1 MTDATHRGV
10 RAAQTAILVN
20 ATLAI
25 VKLFAGV
32 LGHAY
37 ALVAD
42 AVESTADILSSTI
55 VMGGLRVAAREPD
68 DQYPFGYGKAE
79 SLAAATVSLML
90 VGAAIG
96 IALKASSEIRTPH
109 HAPAAWS
116 LGVLVAVMLI
126 KWSLSRRV
134 RSVGVEIGS
143 AAVQADAWHH
153 MSDAVT
159 SAAAFVGISI
169 ALVGGRGWE
178 AADDWAALAAAAIV
192 AYNGVRMLRPA
203 LHDLMDRTPE
213 GDVLDR
219 LGRAAAGV
227 PGVLG
232 MEKLYVRRSGT
243 TLRLTIHVFADPQMT
258 LEAAHALSGAVKAA
272 IRAAD
277 PRVGSVLV
285 HMEPARERGGDGARP
300 LAS

>member
-1 MTDATHRGV
+1 M
-10 RAAQTAILVN
+10 N

-169 ALVGGRGWE
+169 ALLGGRGWE

-203 LHDLMDRTPE
+203 LRDLMDRTPE

-219 LGRAAAGV
+219 LGSAAAGV

-272 IRAAD
+272 MRAAD

-285 HMEPARERGGDGARP
+285 HMEPARERTGDGARP